1 MEQVDILIAG
11 GGIAGLTAA
20 ARLGRD
26 GHSVLLVDPAPLA
39 PPVTGDLRT
48 TAYLQP
54 AIQTLSNADAWA
66 DMQSHGAELRKMR
79 IVDAG
84 GAERAPRDTVDFDG
98 AETGV
103 GAFGWNIPNIAA
115 RAALL
120 DAIARL
126 PNVRIRHETR
136 VTGYVTRTDHAMLRT
151 DAGDQI
157 QTRLVV
163 AADGR
168 DSTLRRLAGIR
179 HKRWEYGQRG
189 LVFVVTHPNPHQGI
203 STEIHRTGGPLTLVP
218 MPDLDGKPCSSIV
231 WMVPGPRAQELS
243 AMDDSALGAEITA
256 ETMDLFG
263 DLTVAGPRAT
273 WPIISQIAVE
283 LKADRLAL
291 IAEAAH
297 VMPPIGAQGLNTSL
311 HDVETLATL
320 VAQAPDPGAPD
331 LLRRYEQQILPRTM
345 LRVGGIDLLNRAAMT
360 EFQPLRD
367 LRRVGLNAIGN
378 IAPLRRLAIRAGMGG

>member
-1 MEQVDILIAG
+1 
-11 GGIAGLTAA
+11 
-20 ARLGRD
+20 
-26 GHSVLLVDPAPLA
+26 
-39 PPVTGDLRT
+39 
-48 TAYLQP
+48 
-54 AIQTLSNADAWA
+54 
-66 DMQSHGAELRKMR
+66 MQSHGAELRKMR

-98 AETGV
+98 AETGA

-126 PNVRIRHETR
+126 PNVRIRPETR

-218 MPDLDGKPCSSIV
+218 MPDLDGKPCSSVV
-231 WMVPGPRAQELS
+231 WMVPGPRAQDLA

-378 IAPLRRLAIRAGMGG
+378 IAPLRRLAIRTGMGG